1 MKKKTILY
9 ALYASASVVLASCSD
24 WLDVGSSTQIRGDEL
39 LKTESGYLDAL
50 TGIYI
55 NMSSSSMYGK
65 NMTSYVVDMLAQPYT
80 DFRST
85 SNERSSIMHGNYNS
99 ATAAPFIERMWNSS
113 YNTIASI
120 NNELKFV
127 EANENEVLSP
137 FVRNMIKGEL
147 LALRA
152 YIHLDVMR
160 LYGYGNPRNLEDYE
174 THPAIP
180 YVTVYAKETTPQLTY
195 PKTIELMITDLEE
208 AIKCLEVDPI
218 RGLNEAPA
226 AANKDGYWNK
236 RVFHMNYFAARAT
249 LARVYAWEGSPE
261 SLKKAFDI
269 AQELAGMEGVAYRW
283 VSPSDIY
290 KSGTPDRV
298 FSKEH
303 LFTLN
308 VYNLKNL
315 VNDEMTDLVY
325 QPNAL
330 TNVIKWSRVAYDIF
344 NAYSYDYDTGEYIPG
359 YIGYDDYRF
368 EMHFRET
375 SKNSGIT
382 GGMDRYYMP
391 YKLYQVDNNGQEVTD
406 EYFRDLL
413 PMIKISEMYYIM
425 AEYYLSISQED
436 KALDMINLVRSKRG
450 LSKPLTKD
458 QIDNELWSSVFDEL
472 TREYMREFIGE
483 GQLFYFFKR
492 YNLEN
497 PLYIYGYEDENLAFS
512 EARYLLPYPKDELEV
527 GIRVQ

>member
-1 MKKKTILY
+1 
-9 ALYASASVVLASCSD
+9 
-24 WLDVGSSTQIRGDEL
+24 
-39 LKTESGYLDAL
+39 
-50 TGIYI
+50 
-55 NMSSSSMYGK
+55 
-65 NMTSYVVDMLAQPYT
+65 
-80 DFRST
+80 
-85 SNERSSIMHGNYNS
+85 
-99 ATAAPFIERMWNSS
+99 
-113 YNTIASI
+113 
-120 NNELKFV
+120 
-127 EANENEVLSP
+127 
-137 FVRNMIKGEL
+137 
-147 LALRA
+147 
-152 YIHLDVMR
+152 
-160 LYGYGNPRNLEDYE
+160 
-174 THPAIP
+174 
-180 YVTVYAKETTPQLTY
+180 
-195 PKTIELMITDLEE
+195 
-208 AIKCLEVDPI
+208 
-218 RGLNEAPA
+218 
-226 AANKDGYWNK
+226 
-236 RVFHMNYFAARAT
+236 
-249 LARVYAWEGSPE
+249 
-261 SLKKAFDI
+261 
-269 AQELAGMEGVAYRW
+269 
-283 VSPSDIY
+283 
-290 KSGTPDRV
+290 
-298 FSKEH
+298 
-303 LFTLN
+303 
-308 VYNLKNL
+308 
-315 VNDEMTDLVY
+315 MTDLVY